1 MEITENIDKLA
12 SGMALFRQQLKQ
24 PELDAKN
31 PFFKNDYLT
40 LKGVEAAVDP
50 ALKDTGL
57 SYIQLVY
64 TAEGSSAVKTM
75 VMHSSGQRI
84 VTDPLILRPTKND
97 PQGQG
102 SAITYA
108 KRYQLMALFGV
119 VGDKD
124 DDGNAASRPQQR
136 YNRQQQQT
144 PQQRYN
150 KQRQQA
156 PQQPRQNDPLEDEY
170 RRLMMELINRLNGD
184 SKRAEE
190 LVKGTLGDGK
200 HNGQEYVSAIKAL
213 LESGEQ
219 K

>member
-1 MEITENIDKLA
+1 MEITESIDKLA

-40 LKGVEAAVDP
+40 LKGVEAAIDP
-50 ALKDTGL
+50 ALKGTGL

-64 TAEGSSAVKTM
+64 TVEGSSAVKTM

-136 YNRQQQQT
+136 YNSQRQA

-150 KQRQQA
+150 NQPQQA
-156 PQQPRQNDPLEDEY
+156 PQQPHQENPLEAEY
-170 RRLMMELINRLNGD
+170 RRLMMELINKLDGD
-184 SKRAEE
+184 SKRAES
-190 LVKGTLGDGK
+190 LVKGTLGEGK
-200 HNGQEYVSAIKAL
+200 HSGQEYVNALKAL
-213 LESGEQ
+213 LESEEQ